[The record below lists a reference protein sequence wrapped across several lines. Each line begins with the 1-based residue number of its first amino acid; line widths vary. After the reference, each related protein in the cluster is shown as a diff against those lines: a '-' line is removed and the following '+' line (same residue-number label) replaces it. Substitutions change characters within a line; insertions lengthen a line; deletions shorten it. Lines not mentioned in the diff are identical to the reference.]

1 LEVVARPVA
10 TLGVDP
16 FRGRG
21 VLEDASVELEDG
33 REVVGTGVA
42 VPRVSEYV
50 DDQEVEVITIG
61 AVGWRVCGTNAML
74 VSPKPGRAPSRV
86 PRPPSRAGAAAAGS
100 AGTDGRPHRTHV
112 RKRGSGQINQTSKRG
127 NEAFITRGP
136 ARVRNEWR

>member
-1 LEVVARPVA
+1 MEVVARPVA

-61 AVGWRVCGTNAML
+61 AVGWRACGTNAML

-86 PRPPSRAGAAAAGS
+86 PRPPGS
-100 AGTDGRPHRTHV
+100 AGADGRPHKTHV